1 MQQGCKAARM
11 HPIMRDMGDIDP
23 KPATTGL
30 LLTGGGARA
39 AYQVGVLEAIA
50 DLRLACGAGHEP
62 NPFPI
67 ITGTSAGAINA
78 SALACG
84 ADNFD
89 ATVRL
94 IATTWRA
101 FHAGDVYRADHLSM
115 IRSGATWMTLLSVGW
130 ILNRFRRIK
139 PKSLLDN
146 APLGELLQRL
156 VPLERLP
163 ELIRQGHMQALAV
176 TASSYSTGDHVTF
189 FEGDRRIKPWV
200 RTQRYAVRDRITH
213 AHLLA
218 SSAIPF
224 VFPATELHINGRTEY
239 FGDGSMRQSAPV
251 APAIHLGAEKVLVVG
266 AGRMHEPKEEAHL
279 HTTNSY
285 PSLAQIA
292 GHALSNI
299 FLDALAVDV
308 ERVRRINHTITL
320 VPEALRQS
328 SALRPI
334 ELLVI
339 APSQRLD
346 AVAARHVDQ
355 LPHAVRTMLGG
366 VGVSSAKAD
375 VKGAALASYLLF
387 EASYTRELMALG
399 YADVQAMRREVS
411 AFFGWKVPES
421 ASNAAV
427 NAASDTTVNATPSGG
442 AGPREPAVERRRD
455 PLRLR

>member
-1 MQQGCKAARM
+1 MPSAASQ
-11 HPIMRDMGDIDP
+11 HPSI
-23 KPATTGL
+23 GL

-50 DLRLACGAGHEP
+50 DIRRACGAADAP

-94 IATTWRA
+94 IAQTWKN
-101 FHAGDVYRADHLSM
+101 FHAEQVYRADSLSM
-115 IRSGATWMTLLSVGW
+115 LRSGATWMTLLSLGW
-130 ILNRFRRIK
+130 LLAKWRRIR
-139 PKSLLDN
+139 PRSLLDN
-146 APLGELLQRL
+146 APLGELL
-156 VPLERLP
+156 
-163 ELIRQGHMQALAV
+163 IRTGHVQALAV
-176 TASSYSTGDHVTF
+176 TASSYSSGNHITF
-189 FEGDRRIKPWV
+189 FEGDERLMPWV
-200 RTQRYAVRDRITH
+200 RSQRLAVRDRITH

-224 VFPATELHINGRTEY
+224 VFPATELHINGESEY

-251 APAIHLGAEKVLVVG
+251 AAAIHLGAERILVVG
-266 AGRMHEPKEEAHL
+266 AGRMHDPKNEAHL
-279 HTTNSY
+279 HTTSAY

-292 GHALSNI
+292 GHALSSI
-299 FLDALAVDV
+299 FLDSLAVDV
-308 ERVRRINHTITL
+308 ERVRRINQTIKL
-320 VPEALRQS
+320 VPDESRKA

-339 APSQRLD
+339 APSQRID
-346 AVAARHVDQ
+346 AIAARHVGD

-366 VGVSSAKAD
+366 LGVSSRKAD
-375 VKGAALASYLLF
+375 VKGATLASYLLF
-387 EASYTRELMALG
+387 ETGYTSELMALG
-399 YADVQAMRREVS
+399 YADAQRQRSEVCT
-411 AFFGWKVPES
+411 FFGWTDPDAAAAIRTLPVP
-421 ASNAAV
+421 
-427 NAASDTTVNATPSGG
+427 
-442 AGPREPAVERRRD
+442 PRIERRRD

>member
-1 MQQGCKAARM
+1 MSSTPPLPQ
-11 HPIMRDMGDIDP
+11 
-23 KPATTGL
+23 TTGL

-50 DLRLACGAGHEP
+50 DIRLACGAGHEP

-94 IATTWRA
+94 IASTWKN
-101 FHAGDVYRADHLSM
+101 FHAHEVYRADHLSM
-115 IRSGATWMTLLSVGW
+115 LRSGASWMTLLSVGW
-130 ILNRFRRIK
+130 MLAKWRRIK
-139 PKSLLDN
+139 PRSLLDN
-146 APLGELLQRL
+146 TPLGHLLTKL
-156 VPLERLP
+156 VPLDRLP
-163 ELIRQGHMQALAV
+163 YLIRKGHMQALAV
-176 TASSYSTGDHVTF
+176 TASSYSSGEHITF
-189 FEGDRRIKPWV
+189 FEGDKRLMPWV
-200 RTQRYAVRDRITH
+200 RSQRLAVRDKITH

-224 VFPATELHINGRTEY
+224 VFPATELHIDGHTEY
-239 FGDGSMRQSAPV
+239 FGDGSMRQSAPLS
-251 APAIHLGAEKVLVVG
+251 AAIHLGAERILVVG
-266 AGRMHEPKEEAHL
+266 AGRMHEPKKEVHPD
-279 HTTNSY
+279 TTISY
-285 PSLAQIA
+285 PSIAQIA

-308 ERVRRINHTITL
+308 ERVRRINQTIKL
-320 VPEALRQS
+320 VPPEARKA

-346 AVAARHVDQ
+346 TVASRHIGE

-375 VKGAALASYLLF
+375 VKGSALASYLLF
-387 EASYTRELMALG
+387 ESGYTRELMTLG
-399 YADVQAMRREVS
+399 YADAQKQRAEVCT
-411 AFFGWKVPES
+411 FFGWTDPTAIEP
-421 ASNAAV
+421 
-427 NAASDTTVNATPSGG
+427 TVNGDITP
-442 AGPREPAVERRRD
+442 VTERRVD